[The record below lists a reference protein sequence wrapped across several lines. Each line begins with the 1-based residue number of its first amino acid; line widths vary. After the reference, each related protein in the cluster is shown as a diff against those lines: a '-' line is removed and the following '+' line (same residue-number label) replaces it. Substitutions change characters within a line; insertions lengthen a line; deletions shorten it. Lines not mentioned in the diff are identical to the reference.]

1 MIFQIGEVGLGGG
14 RSLEIFNS
22 KKQQFRINSLYAIK
36 SLEIKVY
43 FFQSLMI
50 LSWMTLKQKYKDA
63 YYNKYNDD

>member
-1 MIFQIGEVGLGGG
+1 MTYLRGVVRRETDDFPNRGSRVGGGG

-50 LSWMTLKQKYKDA
+50 LS
-63 YYNKYNDD
+63 